1 MGLRPETRYA
11 KSGDVHIA
19 YQISG
24 AGPRDLVLAS
34 GFVSHLEL
42 DWDRPPAAH
51 VFERLGKFAR
61 LIRFDKRGTGMSD
74 RVQVATLEERMDDVR
89 AVMDAAQSERAVL
102 MGWSEGGPMSLLFAA
117 TYPARTRALVLC
129 SSFAR
134 RLSAPDYPIGIPQ
147 TDRQAYLD
155 ALAAQWGDEA
165 DLTAVAPSLAND
177 PEERRKFVTLRRMSA
192 SPGAALAIARMN
204 TEIDVRHVLPV
215 IRVPTLILHRANDRD
230 VTVEN
235 GRYLAEHIAG
245 ARYVEFAKGDHRGVA
260 SGEFDPE
267 LDEVEEFVTGV
278 RPGAAVDRVLST
290 VLFTDIVGSTER
302 LVTLGD
308 RKWQELKAA
317 HHRIVRAE
325 LARLRGR
332 EVDAAG
338 DGFFATFDGPARAV
352 RCAAAIRAAVRQLGL
367 DIRAGVHTGE
377 VETSAEG
384 VTGLAVHIGARVMGL
399 AGAGE
404 ILATSTVKDLVAGS
418 GIEFEDRGVRA
429 LKGVP
434 TEWRVFAVVN

>member
-42 DWDRPPAAH
+42 DWDRPAAAH

-61 LIRFDKRGTGMSD
+61 LIRF
-74 RVQVATLEERMDDVR
+74 
-89 AVMDAAQSERAVL
+89 
-102 MGWSEGGPMSLLFAA
+102 
-117 TYPARTRALVLC
+117 
-129 SSFAR
+129 
-134 RLSAPDYPIGIPQ
+134 
-147 TDRQAYLD
+147 
-155 ALAAQWGDEA
+155 
-165 DLTAVAPSLAND
+165 D

-215 IRVPTLILHRANDRD
+215 IRVPTLILHRAKDRD

-377 VETSAEG
+377 VETSEEG

-429 LKGVP
+429 FKGVP
-434 TEWRVFAVVN
+434 TEWRVFVVVN

>member
-19 YQISG
+19 YQVSG
-24 AGPRDLVLAS
+24 AGPRDLVFVA

-42 DWDRPPAAH
+42 DWEVPARAH
-51 VFERLGKFAR
+51 FYERLGKFAR

-89 AVMDAAQSERAVL
+89 AVMDATKSERAVL
-102 MGWSEGGPMSLLFAA
+102 FGASEGGSMSLLFAA
-117 TYPARTRALVLC
+117 TYPARTSALVLYGA
-129 SSFAR
+129 FAKR
-134 RLSAPDYPIGIPQ
+134 VWSPDYPIGVPQ
-147 TDRQAYLD
+147 IERQAYLD
-155 ALAAQWGDEA
+155 LIASKWGDEA
-165 DLTAVAPSLAND
+165 DVSITAPSIAND
-177 PEERRKFVTLRRMSA
+177 PEERRQFVMRRRMGA
-192 SPGAALAIARMN
+192 SPGAALAISRMSSD
-204 TEIDVRHVLPV
+204 IDVRHVLPV
-215 IRVPTLILHRANDRD
+215 IRVPTLILHRATDRD

-235 GRYLAEHIAG
+235 GRYLAQHIPG
-245 ARYVEFAKGDHRGVA
+245 ARYVEFAKGDHTGVA
-260 SGEFDPE
+260 SGEFDAE
-267 LDEVEEFVTGV
+267 CDEIEEFVTGV
-278 RPGAAVDRVLST
+278 RPGPAVDRVLST

-317 HHRIVRAE
+317 HHRIVRSE
-325 LARLRGR
+325 LDRFRGR
-332 EVDAAG
+332 EVDTAG
-338 DGFFATFDGPARAV
+338 DGFFVTFDGPARAI
-352 RCAAAIRAAVRQLGL
+352 RCAAAIRDAVRQLGL

-377 VETSAEG
+377 VEMSAEG

-404 ILATSTVKDLVAGS
+404 ILATSTVKDLVAGA
-418 GIEFEDRGVRA
+418 GLEFEDRGMRA